1 MFKVRSIV
9 SERFYE
15 NFFGLFHLNIFENL
29 ELKIQKTVDQVLLI
43 LRSPTLLFHF
53 AVFILNSGIVRLK
66 SWYFAFLHSWKLQV
80 LKFQKR

>member
-29 ELKIQKTVDQVLLI
+29 ELKIQKTVDQVVLVV
-43 LRSPTLLFHF
+43 RSLTQLFHF

-66 SWYFAFLHSWKLQV
+66 S
-80 LKFQKR
+80 